1 MESRHERKLIRPT
14 IHEDNEP
21 VKKCKPSPLSGQEN
35 RAGLKVSTKQRNNDI
50 KSTMT
55 KKAGRFSISLNIAK
69 TTKKKKKKEQ
79 SEGDTIYLRS
89 KKIAKRLS
97 SGCSLLPKRRKQAAT
112 KKQDVSFDKHVLQVP
127 RYDPLRKSTTAW
139 KGKTPFLARE
149 YEEDVMRYLLEVERR
164 RHLMTR
170 NYLANHPSVT
180 QRTRAMLIDWLI
192 RVQSYMELSQETL
205 YQSIN
210 LIDRVLGV
218 SDMPAEKVQLLSITA
233 FFIVAKLE
241 EKEPLEATD
250 LLGLTLDT
258 YTLQEF
264 LSMEREVLTTVSF
277 NLITADPSIF
287 LEYFAYLTC
296 NYDDK
301 MVLDCAN
308 YLMET
313 VLVEAWPLETLP
325 SLLAAAALFGSLR
338 IIHGAM
344 ASMALSTLMP
354 PFFSLDDS
362 SVISTSLRMLEALA
376 NRKHSPF
383 QGASEKYE
391 SKSRHSELS
400 LLPKLQPDEVLVI
413 IDQVRATLISLRDAN
428 IIIRDHRHYH
438 HHHHHLVNDGDSEEP
453 DDETELRDVTDH
465 EEVMT

>member
-149 YEEDVMRYLLEVERR
+149 YEE
-164 RHLMTR
+164 
-170 NYLANHPSVT
+170 
-180 QRTRAMLIDWLI
+180 
-192 RVQSYMELSQETL
+192 SYMELSQETL